1 MVSIPEKEL
10 KYVVDAYNRI
20 STSFDRTRHTPWKSV
35 IEFIK
40 SLPRETIL
48 FEAGCGNGKNLML
61 HSKENSYGIDVSESL
76 VSICREKG
84 LNVGV
89 ADICNIP
96 VWSNTFD
103 ASISIAVIHHL
114 STEERRIKAVKE
126 IVRVTK
132 PEGKIL
138 IEVWAHEK
146 NFPEK
151 DQDRSVLWKNED
163 GTKCCDRY
171 YHFFK
176 REEIESICKKGGIK
190 IELIKEEMG
199 NWMIYG
205 KK

>member
-1 MVSIPEKEL
+1 MDSIPDKEL
-10 KYVVDAYNRI
+10 KYVVEAYNKI
-20 STSFDRTRHTPWKSV
+20 SSSFDRTRHTPWKSV

-40 SLPRETIL
+40 SLSKENVL

-61 HSKENSYGIDVSESL
+61 HSKENSFGIDVSESL
-76 VSICREKG
+76 VNICRKKG
-84 LNVGV
+84 LYVDV

-96 VWSNTFD
+96 IRDNTFD

-114 STEERRIKAVKE
+114 STEERRIKSIEE

-132 PEGKIL
+132 PYGKIL

-151 DQDRSVLWKNED
+151 EQDRSVLWKNVD
-163 GTKCCDRY
+163 GTICCDRY

-176 REEIESICKKGGIK
+176 KDEIESICIKGGIK
-190 IELIKEEMG
+190 IEYIKEEMG